1 MKKTILQ
8 TVITIIAIF
17 SISIAS
23 AQTNINTYGK
33 YDFVPGDT
41 VLFED
46 NVQDE
51 EADEI
56 PSKWK
61 IISGRTEVRGK
72 DGEKAIVMVDGWNVQ
87 ITPRLKTKKILPQRF
102 TLEFDAMTTGGDAAG
117 SGWPLEIV
125 WNGGTGNMVN
135 NLRILANGHTL
146 LDQQQGEFPTPE
158 DIREGKWFHVAISV
172 NETTMKVYLNSV
184 RVLNAQTENGRAN
197 SFTFNIVGIATD
209 GLNQRYFK
217 NIRLA
222 AGGIDP
228 YKQITTSGKFVARGI
243 KFDYNKATLKPESMG
258 EINRITALMKSH
270 PELKFEIGGHTDND
284 GDAAYNLNLSQQ
296 RADAVKAELTKQSI
310 DASRFT
316 TKGYGANIPM
326 SDNSTKE
333 GKANNRRVEFTKQ

>member
-1 MKKTILQ
+1 MRKSIFQ
-8 TVITIIAIF
+8 TVLTTIAIL
-17 SISIAS
+17 SISNAS
-23 AQTNINTYGK
+23 AQSNINAYGK

-46 NVQDE
+46 HVQDE
-51 EADEI
+51 QSDEI

-61 IISGRTEVRGK
+61 MISGRTEVRER

-87 ITPRLKTKKILPQRF
+87 ITPRLKNSQLLPQRF
-102 TLEFDAMTTGGDAAG
+102 TLEFDALTTGGDAAG

-135 NLRILANGHTL
+135 NLKIQANGHTS
-146 LDQQQGEFPTPE
+146 LDQQQGDFPTPD
-158 DIREGKWFHVAISV
+158 DIGEGKWYHVAISV
-172 NETTMKVYLNSV
+172 NETTMKVYLNNV
-184 RVLNAQTENGRAN
+184 RVLNAQTENGRVN

-222 AGGIDP
+222 AGGVEP
-228 YKQITTSGKFVARGI
+228 YKQITTSGKYVARGI
-243 KFDYNKATLKPESMG
+243 KFDYNKSTLKPESMG

-284 GDAAYNLNLSQQ
+284 GDAAYNLTLSQQ
-296 RADAVKAELTKQSI
+296 RADAVKAQLLTQGI
-310 DASRFT
+310 DAARLT
-316 TKGYGANIPM
+316 TKGYGTTKPM
-326 SDNSTKE
+326 ADNATAE